1 MPTIV
6 EQIQHDALDQN
17 VPVSGLL
24 RRVKLAAAKLGLEK
38 VEEWVDSE
46 LKGYDQ
52 TVPPY
57 RIVKGSPVVLN
68 PYRGWL
74 PLGGDVESLS
84 RRAIGQSIASL
95 EHLVRK
101 EDDGQL
107 SLPFS
112 DSVTKALNDQNDSP
126 WATYALFVDRSQIV
140 GILDKVRTLVLE
152 WAIELER
159 AGITGTEF
167 SFRQDEMVK
176 AQEQS
181 LNITIGTIGQF
192 TGNLGAGNTSG
203 AITASDLNLNQV
215 REFVDQVRSHADD
228 LERAGVPRET
238 FEQSLAAIQEEL
250 TRQAPDQGKMR
261 ALVTDVRNAVS
272 GAAGNL
278 VASGVLALAGRL
290 LGG

>member
-17 VPVSGLL
+17 VAVSSLL

-46 LKGYDQ
+46 LKGYEQ
-52 TVPPY
+52 TVPAY
-57 RIVKGSPVVLN
+57 RIVKGSPTVLN

-74 PLGGDVESLS
+74 PIGGDVESLS
-84 RRAIGQSIASL
+84 RRAIGQSVASL

-101 EDDGQL
+101 EDEGQL

-112 DSVTKALNDQNDSP
+112 DSLTKILNDQNDSP

-167 SFRQDEMVK
+167 SFRQDEKVK
-176 AQEQS
+176 AQEQAV
-181 LNITIGTIGQF
+181 NITIGTIGQF
-192 TGNLGAGNTSG
+192 TGNLGTGNTSG
-203 AITASDLNLNQV
+203 AITASDLNLTQV
-215 REFVDQVRSHADD
+215 REFVDQVRNHAED

-238 FEQSLAAIQEEL
+238 FEQSLIEIQEEL
-250 TRQAPDQGKMR
+250 AKQAPDQGRMR
-261 ALVTDVRNAVS
+261 SLIADVRNAMS
-272 GAAGNL
+272 GATGNL
-278 VASGVLALAGRL
+278 IASGVLTLAGKL
-290 LGG
+290 LGA